1 VEPMATPTKQTP
13 RSRSGSRA
21 SGARGATAATKK
33 LPAAAPAAVDPGPG
47 VVASAWMGLAHATG
61 GAFRLLGREALDKSE
76 RRDGVPFLLVLLAVA
91 GAVVEWLNPASPV
104 AQAFDAYTFGGLV
117 GRVAYALPVIMVLF
131 AGWLFRHPASVH
143 DNTRMGIGLGL
154 MIVSVSAL
162 CHIFGG
168 QPQAS
173 EGLPALATG
182 GGVLGWLVA
191 SWLVALATEWVAVP
205 LVVVLL
211 AFSVLITT
219 KTPPNHIGRRLGEL
233 YAWLFGATTTEA
245 GAPQGS
251 AEEGV
256 DGDPESLPWWRRTK
270 SGREDDPAY
279 DTPVVTE
286 ADSEARSARAAKRA
300 RRADAAAGAAAPAP
314 APRFVDEGATDVF
327 DISLLDELDRA
338 EEAVR
343 ARGMDVP
350 PTSTPTPAD
359 AAATTVLPS
368 VPSVPASLPPA
379 DLAESDVAAAVLAP
393 DDDELPPAT
402 LDVDDDSPQ
411 APYRLPAASTLA
423 VGPPAKARSEAND
436 EIVRSITE
444 VLRQFSV
451 DAKVVGFSRGPTVT
465 RYEIELGPGV
475 KVEKVTALSKNLS
488 YAVASNEVRI
498 LSPIPGKSAI
508 GVEIPNTDR
517 ETVSLGDVLRSG
529 AAAKSVHPMTIG
541 VGKDVEGG
549 YVVAN
554 LAKMPH
560 LLVAGATGSGK
571 SSFVNSMITSLLMR
585 AKPTDVRMVLIDPK
599 RVELS
604 IYAGVPH
611 LITPIITNPKKA
623 AEALQWVVKEMDM
636 RYDDLASF
644 GFRHIDDFNRAVVAG
659 ELVLPQ
665 GSARTL
671 KPYPYLLVVVDELA
685 DLMMVAPRD
694 VEDSI
699 VRITQLARASGIH
712 LVLATQRP
720 SVDVVTGLIKANVPS
735 RFAFAVSSVTDSRVI
750 LDQPGADKLIGQGD
764 GLFLPMGASKAMR
777 VQGAWVQED
786 EIAQVVAHVTRQAR
800 PDYRPDVAAVVE
812 KKEIDGDIGD
822 DLELLLAAAELVVST
837 QFGSTSMLQRKL
849 RVGFAKAGRLMD
861 LMESRD
867 IVGPSEGSKA
877 RDVLVTAEQLP
888 GVLAKLRGGD
898 GGEGGG
904 SSSSAA
910 PAGVGPGSYGDDPVA
925 EMTRGYDEIDDDE
938 GSEDAWGLT
947 GRD

>member
-1 VEPMATPTKQTP
+1 MEPMATPTKSTA
-13 RSRSGSRA
+13 RSRSSSRPSSA
-21 SGARGATAATKK
+21 GGTKATKK
-33 LPAAAPAAVDPGPG
+33 LPVARQPDPVREGPGPLT
-47 VVASAWMGLAHATG
+47 SAWMGLAHLTG
-61 GAFRLLGREALDKSE
+61 GAFRLLGKESLEKDE
-76 RRDGVPFLLVLLAVA
+76 RRDGVPFLLVLLAAA
-91 GAVVEWLNPASPV
+91 GAVVEWLNPTSPLAV
-104 AQAFDAYTFGGLV
+104 GFDAYTFGGLV
-117 GRVAYALPVIMVLF
+117 GRVAYALPVIMILF

-143 DNTRMGIGLGL
+143 DNTRIGIGLGL
-154 MIVSVSAL
+154 SIVSISAL

-168 QPQAS
+168 QPQAAD
-173 EGLPALATG
+173 GLRALATG
-182 GGVLGWLVA
+182 GGVLGWVVA

-205 LVVVLL
+205 LVVLL
-211 AFSVLITT
+211 LGFSLLIIT
-219 KTPPNHIGRRLGEL
+219 KTPPNRIHRRLGEL
-233 YAWLFGATTTEA
+233 YSYLFGETTTPETRAGDDTDLVDLAEA
-245 GAPQGS
+245 
-251 AEEGV
+251 
-256 DGDPESLPWWRRTK
+256 DSLPWWRRNK
-270 SGREDDPAY
+270 DQREDDPAY
-279 DTPVVTE
+279 DTPLVK
-286 ADSEARSARAAKRA
+286 AAE
-300 RRADAAAGAAAPAP
+300 AAPAEAVGRRRRKKPSFEP
-314 APRFVDEGATDVF
+314 AADPSPAAAEAAAVPPTAPTDVF
-327 DISLLDELDRA
+327 SSDLLGDLDRA
-338 EEAVR
+338 EDAVR
-343 ARGMDVP
+343 AQGFDVP
-350 PTSTPTPAD
+350 VPQAT
-359 AAATTVLPS
+359 AATTVLP
-368 VPSVPASLPPA
+368 VPLELPAEPVG
-379 DLAESDVAAAVLAP
+379 ESDAASDFLAVDPDEPAP
-393 DDDELPPAT
+393 PS
-402 LDVDDDSPQ
+402 LDVVDDDAES
-411 APYRLPAASTLA
+411 APYRLPAVSSLS
-423 VGPPAKARSEAND
+423 VGEPAKARSEAND
-436 EIVRSITE
+436 AIVAAISQ
-444 VLRQFSV
+444 VLDQFKV
-451 DAKVVGFSRGPTVT
+451 DARVTGLKRGPTVT

-475 KVEKVTALSKNLS
+475 KVERVTALTKNLA

-508 GVEIPNTDR
+508 GVEIPNTDK
-517 ETVSLGDVLRSG
+517 EIVALGDVLRS
-529 AAAKSVHPMTIG
+529 AAATKSVHPLTIG

-571 SSFVNSMITSLLMR
+571 SSFINSMITSLLMR

-644 GFRHIDDFNRAVVAG
+644 GFRHIDDFNRAVVGG
-659 ELVLPQ
+659 EIVLPA
-665 GSARTL
+665 GSQRKL

-777 VQGAWVQED
+777 VQGAWVQEN

-812 KKEIDGDIGD
+812 KREIDGDIGD

-877 RDVLVTAEQLP
+877 RDVLVTTEQLP
-888 GVLAKLRGGD
+888 GVLAKLRGVDASSGAGPTSASSGGVADAGD
-898 GGEGGG
+898 YSG
-904 SSSSAA
+904 
-910 PAGVGPGSYGDDPVA
+910 DPVEA
-925 EMTRGYDEIDDDE
+925 MTRGYDEDDDA
-938 GSEDAWGLT
+938 GSEDAWHLT